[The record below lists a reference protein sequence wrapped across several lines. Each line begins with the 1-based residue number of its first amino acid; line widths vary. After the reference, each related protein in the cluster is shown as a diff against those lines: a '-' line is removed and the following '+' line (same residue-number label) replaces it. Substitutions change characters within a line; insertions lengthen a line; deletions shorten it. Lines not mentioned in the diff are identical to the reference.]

1 MSARFTAPG
10 AGAPA
15 KKPSRFEQF
24 KQTPAFPVLVNLG
37 LFVAGIAFIQSPLMD
52 MMAPQL

>member
-1 MSARFTAPG
+1 MSARFDAPG

-15 KKPSRFEQF
+15 KKASRFEQF
-24 KQTPAFPVLVNLG
+24 RQTPAFPVLVNLS